1 MLKSLDETDTC
12 CRKCIQKWHGIGKG
26 RALNAQEV
34 YFVVALVMGWVEGQM
49 NKKVFFDYNV

>member
-26 RALNAQEV
+26 RALNVQEIDFIAV
-34 YFVVALVMGWVEGQM
+34 LIMGWIERQIRE
-49 NKKVFFDYNV
+49 